1 MENQKY
7 GENESCEKKNSDE
20 IRLKYIDVLWLKINE
35 KPATQM
41 TWHNCVTGYLILH

>member
-7 GENESCEKKNSDE
+7 GENESCEKNNSNE

-35 KPATQM
+35 KNSHTD
-41 TWHNCVTGYLILH
+41 YLTA

>member
-20 IRLKYIDVLWLKINE
+20 SRLTYIDVLWLKINE
-35 KPATQM
+35 KNSHTD
-41 TWHNCVTGYLILH
+41 YLTA